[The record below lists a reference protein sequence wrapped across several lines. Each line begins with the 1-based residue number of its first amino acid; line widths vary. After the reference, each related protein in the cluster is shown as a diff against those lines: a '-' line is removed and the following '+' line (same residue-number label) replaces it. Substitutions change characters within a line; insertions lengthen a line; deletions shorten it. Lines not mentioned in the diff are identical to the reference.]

1 MLNGQYKKIMEI
13 VRVDRKILVALQRNN
28 RIPNLE
34 LAELV
39 RLSPPACLKR
49 VKRLREEGVIIGD
62 VSIINP
68 KLVGSTMTLIVSVEM
83 ERDRADI
90 YQVFRKSILKAPEV
104 TQSYQISGSYDFM
117 LVVTVK
123 DIQGYEQFVER
134 VLRTDLNIRKF
145 HTSVSLWKVKFSTE
159 IELEE

>member
-1 MLNGQYKKIMEI
+1 MKI
-13 VRVDRKILVALQRNN
+13 DRIDKKILVALQKNN

-39 RLSPPACLKR
+39 GLSPPACLKR
-49 VKRLREEGVIIGD
+49 VKRLREERVIVGD

-68 KLVGSTMTLIVSVEM
+68 ELAGNTMTLIVSVEM

-90 YQVFRKSILKAPEV
+90 YQVFKKSMLKAPEV
-104 TQSYQISGSYDFM
+104 TQCYQISGSYDFM

-123 DIQGYEQFVER
+123 NTQDYEDFVKR
-134 VLRTDLNIRKF
+134 VLHTDLNIRKF
-145 HTSVSLWKVKFSTE
+145 HTSVSWKTVKFSTE
-159 IELEE
+159 IDLEE

>member
-1 MLNGQYKKIMEI
+1 MKIDRI
-13 VRVDRKILVALQRNN
+13 DRKILVALQRNN

-39 RLSPPACLKR
+39 GLSPPACLKR

-68 KLVGSTMTLIVSVEM
+68 ELAGNTMTLIVSVEM

-123 DIQGYEQFVER
+123 DIQGYEQFLER

-145 HTSVSLWKVKFSTE
+145 HTSVSLRTVKFSTE

>member
-1 MLNGQYKKIMEI
+1 MIAEEIMEI
-13 VRVDRKILVALQRNN
+13 DRIDRKILVALQRNN
-28 RIPNLE
+28 RIPNIE

-39 RLSPPACLKR
+39 GLSPPACLKR
-49 VKRLREEGVIIGD
+49 VKRLRGEGAIIGD

-68 KLVGSTMTLIVSVEM
+68 ELAGNTMTLIVSVEM
-83 ERDRADI
+83 ERDRAEI
-90 YQVFRKSILKAPEV
+90 YQVFRKSILTAPEV

-123 DIQGYEQFVER
+123 DIQSYEHFVDR
-134 VLRTDLNIRKF
+134 VLHTDLNIRKF
-145 HTSVSLWKVKFSTE
+145 HTSVSLRTVKFSTE

>member
-1 MLNGQYKKIMEI
+1 MK
-13 VRVDRKILVALQRNN
+13 VDRIDKKILVALQRNN

-39 RLSPPACLKR
+39 GLSPPACLKR
-49 VKRLREEGVIIGD
+49 VKRLREESVIVGD

-68 KLVGSTMTLIVSVEM
+68 ALAGNTMTLIVSVEM

-90 YQVFRKSILKAPEV
+90 YQKFRKSILKAPEV
-104 TQSYQISGSYDFM
+104 TQCYQISGSYDFM

-123 DIQGYEQFVER
+123 DIQGYELFVER
-134 VLRTDLNIRKF
+134 VLHTDLNIRKF
-145 HTSVSLWKVKFSTE
+145 HTSVSLRTVKLSTE
-159 IELEE
+159 IDLET

>member
-1 MLNGQYKKIMEI
+1 MKI
-13 VRVDRKILVALQRNN
+13 VRVDRKILIALQRNN

>member
-1 MLNGQYKKIMEI
+1 MKIDRI
-13 VRVDRKILVALQRNN
+13 DRKILIALQRNN
-28 RIPNLE
+28 RISNLE

-39 RLSPPACLKR
+39 GLSPPACLKR
-49 VKRLREEGVIIGD
+49 VKRLREEGAIVGD

-68 KLVGSTMTLIVSVEM
+68 ELAGNTMTLIVSVEM

-104 TQSYQISGSYDFM
+104 TQSYQTSGSYDFM

-123 DIQGYEQFVER
+123 DIQGYEHFVDR
-134 VLRTDLNIRKF
+134 VLHTDLNIRKF
-145 HTSVSLWKVKFSTE
+145 HTSVSLRTVKFSTE
-159 IELEE
+159 IELKE

>member
-1 MLNGQYKKIMEI
+1 MKIDRI
-13 VRVDRKILVALQRNN
+13 DRKILVALQRNN
-28 RIPNLE
+28 RIPNIE

-39 RLSPPACLKR
+39 GLSPPACLKR

-68 KLVGSTMTLIVSVEM
+68 ELAGNTMTLIVSVEM

-123 DIQGYEQFVER
+123 DILGYEQFVER

-145 HTSVSLWKVKFSTE
+145 HTSVSLRTVKFSTE

>member
-1 MLNGQYKKIMEI
+1 MKIDRI
-13 VRVDRKILVALQRNN
+13 DRKILVALQRNN

-39 RLSPPACLKR
+39 GLSPPACLKR
-49 VKRLREEGVIIGD
+49 VKRLREEGAIVGD

-68 KLVGSTMTLIVSVEM
+68 ELAGNTMTLIVSVEM

-90 YQVFRKSILKAPEV
+90 YQVFKKSILKASEV
-104 TQSYQISGSYDFM
+104 TQCYQISGSYDFM

-123 DIQGYEQFVER
+123 DIQGYEYFVER
-134 VLRTDLNIRKF
+134 VLHTDLNIRKF
-145 HTSVSLWKVKFSTE
+145 HTSVSLRTVKFSTE
-159 IELEE
+159 IELED

>member
-1 MLNGQYKKIMEI
+1 MKIDRIDKKILI
-13 VRVDRKILVALQRNN
+13 ALQKNN

-39 RLSPPACLKR
+39 GLSPPACLKR
-49 VKRLREEGVIIGD
+49 VKRLREEGIIVGD

-68 KLVGSTMTLIVSVEM
+68 QLADNAMTLIVSVEM

-104 TQSYQISGSYDFM
+104 TQCYQISGNYDFM
-117 LVVTVK
+117 LVVKVK
-123 DIQGYEQFVER
+123 NIQGYEHFVER
-134 VLRTDLNIRKF
+134 VLHTDLNIRKF
-145 HTSVSLWKVKFSTE
+145 HSSISLRTVKFTTE
-159 IELEE
+159 VELEA